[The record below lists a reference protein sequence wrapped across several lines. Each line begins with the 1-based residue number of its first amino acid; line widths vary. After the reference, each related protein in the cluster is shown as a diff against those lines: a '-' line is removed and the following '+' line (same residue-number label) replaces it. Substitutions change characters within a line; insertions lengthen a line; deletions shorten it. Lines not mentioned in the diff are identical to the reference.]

1 MEEVGVMVKPFILL
15 VSLTILIIGLTCAFL
30 YLRKTKG
37 ISAFDK
43 LMICFYFPLAIWSA
57 VYFVVCI
64 IYASITLSLIWIWP
78 ALAAFC
84 FIRIRMI
91 RTAAEGK
98 RKHAPKWLK
107 MTYRALVAAFLVF
120 YLTIES
126 RVVGAMTATPPQNL
140 DYCIVLGAG
149 LIGAEP
155 SNPLRVR
162 IDRAAEYLTENPDTI
177 VIASGGQGPDEVIS
191 EAECIKT
198 RLANVYGIEENRII
212 LEDKS
217 KSTEENLEN
226 SLQII
231 GKSDASVGIIS
242 NGFHEYRALLIAE
255 HAGFTNACSVPATT
269 LLPVGIHYI
278 VREFFGV
285 VACLIKY

>member
-1 MEEVGVMVKPFILL
+1 MIKPFILI

-43 LMICFYFPLAIWSA
+43 LMICLYFPLAIWSA

-64 IYASITLSLIWIWP
+64 IYAGITLSLVWIWP

-98 RKHAPKWLK
+98 RKHAPMWLK

-120 YLTIES
+120 YLIIES
-126 RVVGAMTATPPQNL
+126 RVVGAMTATPPRDL

-149 LIGAEP
+149 LIGTEP

-162 IDRAAEYLTENPDTI
+162 IDRAAEYLTENPNTI
-177 VIASGGQGPDEVIS
+177 LIASGGQGPDEVIS

-198 RLANVYGIEENRII
+198 CLVNVYGIEEERII
-212 LEDKS
+212 LEDES
-217 KSTEENLEN
+217 RSTEENLEN

-231 GKSDASVGIIS
+231 GTPDASVGIIS

>member
-1 MEEVGVMVKPFILL
+1 MVKPFILL
-15 VSLTILIIGLTCAFL
+15 VSLTILIIGLICAFL

-43 LMICFYFPLAIWSA
+43 LMICLYFPLAIWSA
-57 VYFVVCI
+57 VYFVVCV
-64 IYASITLSLIWIWP
+64 IYAGITLSMVWIWP
-78 ALAAFC
+78 ALAVFC
-84 FIRIRMI
+84 IIRIRMI

-98 RKHAPKWLK
+98 RKSAPKWLK

-120 YLTIES
+120 FLIIES
-126 RVVGAMTATPPQNL
+126 RVVGAMTAAPPPNL

-149 LIGAEP
+149 LVGTEP
-155 SNPLRVR
+155 SNPLHVR
-162 IDRAAEYLTENPDTI
+162 IDRAAKYLTANPDTI
-177 VIASGGQGPDEVIS
+177 LIASGGQGSDEIIS
-191 EAECIKT
+191 EAECIKN
-198 RLANVYGIEENRII
+198 RLVSVYGIDEERII

-217 KSTEENLEN
+217 RSTEENLEN
-226 SLQII
+226 SLQLINNP
-231 GKSDASVGIIS
+231 DVSVGIIS
-242 NGFHEYRALLIAE
+242 NGYRALLIAE

-285 VACLIKY
+285 VVCLIKY